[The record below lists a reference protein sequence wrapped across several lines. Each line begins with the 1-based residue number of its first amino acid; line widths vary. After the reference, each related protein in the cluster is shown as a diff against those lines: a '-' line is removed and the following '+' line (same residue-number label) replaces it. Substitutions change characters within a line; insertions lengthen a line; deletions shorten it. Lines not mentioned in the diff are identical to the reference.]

1 VFSGIRRIAAEWKE
15 QARFKRL
22 PAEARSIVF
31 YAEDAASWVH
41 LGPVVE
47 ELVGELDRR
56 VCYLTSNATDPV
68 FERNLPKLEC
78 FYIGEGML
86 RATLFAA
93 IQADVLV
100 MTMPDLETMQIKRS
114 RAKVHYAY
122 VFHSLVSSH
131 MIYRAHAFDHY
142 DSLLCC
148 GPHHVEEARATEA
161 ELGLAP
167 RRLIEHGYGRLD
179 AILAERERRDERPPA
194 AEAPLRVLVAPSW
207 GAQGLIEA
215 HGVETT
221 RVLLDAGY
229 FVTLRPHPFTARKW
243 PESIAALEREFS
255 GHERFFLETN
265 MSSQDSLHASDL
277 MISDWSGAALEYAFG
292 QERPVLFLDV
302 PRKVNNPEYERIP
315 CEPLEASV
323 RAEIGVVH
331 APDALDELPAAVE
344 RLCADPSRFREQIR
358 RLREQNVFNVG
369 HSGRA
374 GADAIAEL
382 ADEFRGVGAGVDAG
396 P

>member
-1 VFSGIRRIAAEWKE
+1 VLSGIRRVAKEWRE
-15 QARFKRL
+15 QSRFKAL
-22 PAEARSIVF
+22 PPEARSIVF

-41 LGPVVE
+41 LGPIVE
-47 ELVGELDRR
+47 ELVGGLDRR
-56 VCYLTSNATDPV
+56 VCYLTSVADDPV
-68 FERNLPKLEC
+68 FERDLPKLEC

-131 MIYRAHAFDHY
+131 MIYRPHAFDHF

-148 GPHHVEEARATEA
+148 GPHHVEEARASEA
-161 ELGLAP
+161 AKGLAP
-167 RRLIEHGYGRLD
+167 RKLIEHGYGRLD
-179 AILAERERRDERPPA
+179 TILAERERRGARPPA
-194 AEAPLRVLVAPSW
+194 HEGALRILVAPSW

-221 RVLLDAGY
+221 RALLDGG
-229 FVTLRPHPFTARKW
+229 FHVTLRPHPFTARKW
-243 PESIAALEREFS
+243 PESIEALEREFS
-255 GHERFFLETN
+255 GHERFALETN

-302 PRKVNNPEYERIP
+302 PRKVNNPDYERIP

-323 RAEIGVVH
+323 RCEIGVVH
-331 APDALDELPAAVE
+331 SPDALDQLPAAVE
-344 RLCADPSRFREQIR
+344 RLCADPGEYRERIRRVREQT
-358 RLREQNVFNVG
+358 VFNVG
-369 HSGRA
+369 RSGKA
-374 GADAIAEL
+374 GADAIAAL
-382 ADEFRGVGAGVDAG
+382 ADELRGVGAGT
-396 P
+396 